1 MRSHLASCIGLHV
14 NARYI
19 LLHTYQRD
27 DDDDDESSSRTIFM
41 IRKPMMPIFVDYGA
55 DFDDFHDKEGSNN
68 QCYTHPIL
76 LLGSDCPYNTKCL
89 EQCYVIFHQK

>member
-1 MRSHLASCIGLHV
+1 MSSHLASCIGLHV

-27 DDDDDESSSRTIFM
+27 DDDDDNESSSMTMLM

-55 DFDDFHDKEGSNN
+55 DFDDVD
-68 QCYTHPIL
+68 
-76 LLGSDCPYNTKCL
+76 TKGG
-89 EQCYVIFHQK
+89 VK